1 MKGASDAMTPDCV
14 KHLGFVARKDGMT
27 LDAFVDHWMG
37 VHAPMVARLPRL
49 LRYSVNL
56 VDRERFPDFDYDGMA
71 ELWFASW
78 EALDEA
84 FSSPEAAALV
94 ADGPNFVGRRM
105 TVRAEEHHV
114 VWP

>member
-1 MKGASDAMTPDCV
+1 MTPDCV

-27 LDAFVDHWMG
+27 LDAFVYHWMA
-37 VHAPMVARLPRL
+37 VHAPLVARLPGL

-56 VDRERFPDFDYDGMA
+56 VEPGRSSGFEWDGVA

-78 EALDEA
+78 DDLDVA
-84 FSSPEAAALV
+84 FASPEAAALV
-94 ADGPNFVGRRM
+94 ADGPNFVGRRLTM
-105 TVRAEEHHV
+105 RCEEHHI